1 MYRKSQVVE
10 PDHRLTRREMQ
21 DILNGYRMIFDMVH
35 LLDGDALNLSRQQAE
50 GEDMGDGCRA
60 DLGDPDQAMRCL
72 ALQAL
77 ESRGEEAMVI
87 SDKGTCYELIAKY
100 LEVDGE
106 PPYFGIAP
114 PHKDKIKKLPGAGGR
129 FRVFVSFRLRKALYN
144 CVYHVSVCP
153 FGIAKQREHGERS
166 E

>member
-1 MYRKSQVVE
+1 MTSVYRKSQVVE

-87 SDKGTCYELIAKY
+87 SDKGIGTFFFRDIEGNIFHLI
-100 LEVDGE
+100 
-106 PPYFGIAP
+106 
-114 PHKDKIKKLPGAGGR
+114 
-129 FRVFVSFRLRKALYN
+129 
-144 CVYHVSVCP
+144 
-153 FGIAKQREHGERS
+153 QRPQPLI
-166 E
+166 